1 MARKNVEF
9 CGRVSNPELRELYA
23 RARALLMPG
32 EEDFGM
38 TPVEALASGKPVI
51 ALGRG
56 GVLES
61 VPLGDP
67 LGGVFYGAPI
77 EQELDAAIQKFE
89 RLEPDISHRLLQDWA
104 SRFCE
109 KNFIEQMRSILFTA
123 AGSSVAVLQ

>member
-1 MARKNVEF
+1 MRRYACFREMAAACVWPATARNIVACGPSNVEF
-9 CGRVSNPELRELYA
+9 LGRVTDEELLELYA
-23 RARALLMPG
+23 RCRAFVMPG

-61 VPLGDP
+61 VPLRDP
-67 LGGVFYGAPI
+67 LGGVFYGAPV
-77 EQELDAAIQKFE
+77 EQELEAAIQKFE

-104 SRFCE
+104 SRF
-109 KNFIEQMRSILFTA
+109 
-123 AGSSVAVLQ
+123 